1 MVKSTTSKHASK
13 DVIRNNQNRIKI
25 KTKSKSKPKSKPK
38 SKQKQKYQG
47 TQKYKDTQKYTYG
60 TSTTAAIPNK
70 SDVIK
75 LLSLNDNHLNT
86 NIPFFCNHNLETKS
100 PHTISL
106 LEQVTHLIA
115 ERKQKD
121 TLIEELKRKT
131 SMKLK
136 SKRQSKKAKSH
147 FDYTCK
153 RVAKE
158 RLFPLVKWI
167 TNKEQLDE
175 CKEIGSIG
183 YQFLLELKKED
194 QVTRHSIIVD
204 GNEKIVWENAKSMVT
219 EGLTQKRNGRQT
231 QIKKAFQGL
240 CTQY

>member
-1 MVKSTTSKHASK
+1 MN
-13 DVIRNNQNRIKI
+13 I
-25 KTKSKSKPKSKPK
+25 
-38 SKQKQKYQG
+38 
-47 TQKYKDTQKYTYG
+47 
-60 TSTTAAIPNK
+60 
-70 SDVIK
+70 
-75 LLSLNDNHLNT
+75 
-86 NIPFFCNHNLETKS
+86 NIPPSFNHNLETKNH
-100 PHTISL
+100 HTISL
-106 LEQVTHLIA
+106 LEQVTNLIA

-131 SMKLK
+131 TMKLK

-175 CKEIGSIG
+175 CKEVGSIG

-240 CTQY
+240 CNHY

>member
-13 DVIRNNQNRIKI
+13 EVIRKNKNKN
-25 KTKSKSKPKSKPK
+25 KTKSKQKSKSK
-38 SKQKQKYQG
+38 SKQKQKYEG
-47 TQKYKDTQKYTYG
+47 TQKYTYG
-60 TSTTAAIPNK
+60 ATTTSAIPNK

-75 LLSLNDNHLNT
+75 LLSLNDNRLNT
-86 NIPFFCNHNLETKS
+86 NIPSSCNYNLETKS
-100 PHTISL
+100 HHTISL
-106 LEQVTHLIA
+106 LEQVTNLIA

-167 TNKEQLDE
+167 TNKEQLDK

>member
-13 DVIRNNQNRIKI
+13 EEIRKNKKKIKI
-25 KTKSKSKPKSKPK
+25 KTKSKSKPKSK
-38 SKQKQKYQG
+38 QKQKYKG
-47 TQKYKDTQKYTYG
+47 TQKQKYEGTQKYTYS
-60 TSTTAAIPNK
+60 TNTTAAIRNK

-75 LLSLNDNHLNT
+75 LLSLHKNHLNT
-86 NIPFFCNHNLETKS
+86 NILSSFNHNLESKS
-100 PHTISL
+100 HHTISL
-106 LEQVTHLIA
+106 LEQVTNLIA

-121 TLIEELKRKT
+121 TLIEELKRKS

-175 CKEIGSIG
+175 CKEVGSIG

-240 CTQY
+240 CNHY

>member
-13 DVIRNNQNRIKI
+13 EVIRKN
-25 KTKSKSKPKSKPK
+25 KTKSKQNQNKN
-38 SKQKQKYQG
+38 QNQNQKYEG
-47 TQKYKDTQKYTYG
+47 TQKYTYG
-60 TSTTAAIPNK
+60 ATSTAAIPNK

-86 NIPFFCNHNLETKS
+86 NIPSSCNHNLETKS
-100 PHTISL
+100 HHTISL
-106 LEQVTHLIA
+106 LEQVTNLIA

-175 CKEIGSIG
+175 CKEVGSIG